1 MVDHLTASR
10 VFVVDDHHL
19 IASTLAAILNMNGF
33 SSRAFSGSLGSLEA
47 LAAARVDIPDLL
59 ISDVSM
65 SEFSGIELAIR
76 MKAQYPMCK
85 ILLLSGHAQAALLV
99 KSARLRGHHFRILA
113 KPIFPTDL
121 LIEIRKIEGEPISQ
135 PKGRPKPGLYL
146 VQ

>member
-33 SSRAFSGSLGSLEA
+33 SARAFSGSLEA

-59 ISDVSM
+59 ISDVAM
-65 SEFSGIELAIR
+65 PEFSGIELAIR

-85 ILLLSGHAQAALLV
+85 ILLLPGHSQAALLL
-99 KSARLRGHHFRILA
+99 KSAGLRGHHFRILA
-113 KPIFPTDL
+113 KPVLPTDL
-121 LIEIRKIEGEPISQ
+121 LIEIGKIEAGPISQ

-146 VQ
+146 VR